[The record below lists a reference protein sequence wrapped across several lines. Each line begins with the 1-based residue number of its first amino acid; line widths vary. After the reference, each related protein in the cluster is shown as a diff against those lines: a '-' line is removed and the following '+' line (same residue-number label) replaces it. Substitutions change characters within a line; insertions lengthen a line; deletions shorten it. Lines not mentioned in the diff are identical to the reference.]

1 MLWRH
6 NYMISFDKMGNT
18 RYSFLA
24 VNAGSHIGQYRIL
37 RKLGAGGMGTVY
49 LAEHILL
56 GRQAAIKTLLPTLS
70 IHPEIVERFFNEA
83 RATSAIADPGVV
95 QVFDFGYH
103 VDGTAYI
110 VMELLEGEALADRME
125 RLGAMPQVDAL
136 KIARQIACALEA
148 AHKHGIVHRDLK
160 PENIYLVHDGEAQ
173 GGERTKIL
181 DFGICKLEGDEKLT
195 QSGTTLGT
203 PVYMSPEQCRGSGG
217 VDQRSD
223 IYALGCVLFHML
235 TAHTPFECEGVGE
248 YIVAH
253 LQQEPPAA
261 SSLVPGLHALVDVLL
276 IRCLA
281 KEPAERF
288 QSMHELQDAIGQIM
302 SKLSSP
308 GLAPAIPPGTPVLSQ
323 GFRSDNDVEV
333 GAPAKVSGGEW
344 FIEDATRASTT
355 ASLAGEPMAVPLTS
369 SRLRRAALAAIM
381 IGAVVTGL
389 FATRAALGTEDA
401 NASPEV
407 PPMTSPTAT
416 APVEQPTTVSA
427 PEVVP
432 ALPAVVEPAP
442 VTEPTPSATIAE
454 ATTATKA
461 SNQIAEPK
469 PIVKRKVVKQRPVKK
484 IARASANRPARRA
497 VTAPRD
503 SSEDAPP
510 PPKPTAPT
518 PPAEDLYDTR

>member
-1 MLWRH
+1 M
-6 NYMISFDKMGNT
+6 
-18 RYSFLA
+18 
-24 VNAGSHIGQYRIL
+24 
-37 RKLGAGGMGTVY
+37 Y

-83 RATSAIADPGVV
+83 RATSAIADPGIV
-95 QVFDFGYH
+95 QIFDFGYH

-110 VMELLEGEALADRME
+110 VMELLEGEALADRMD
-125 RLGAMPQVDAL
+125 RLGALPQVEAL
-136 KIARQIACALEA
+136 KIARQIACALES

-173 GGERTKIL
+173 GGERIKIL

-235 TAHTPFECEGVGE
+235 TARTPFECEGVGD

-261 SSLVPGLHALVDVLL
+261 SSLVPGLHALIDVLL

-281 KEPAERF
+281 KDPSERF
-288 QSMHELQDAIGQIM
+288 QTMHELQEAVGQIM

-308 GLAPAIPPGTPVLSQ
+308 GLAPAIPPGAPVLSQ
-323 GFRSDNDVEV
+323 GFRSDNEVEV
-333 GAPAKVSGGEW
+333 RAPAKVSAASGGEW
-344 FIEDATRASTT
+344 FISDATPGSTT
-355 ASLAGEPMAVPLTS
+355 GSLAGEQTAPPRKM
-369 SRLRRAALAAIM
+369 SRLRRTALAAVVL
-381 IGAVVTGL
+381 GAVITGL
-389 FATRAALGTEDA
+389 FATRAALGTDAA

-407 PPMTSPTAT
+407 PPMASQTAP
-416 APVEQPTTVSA
+416 APVEPPATVPA

-432 ALPAVVEPAP
+432 AIPPAAEPVVAAAPVETAVEKVVEKVVAP
-442 VTEPTPSATIAE
+442 TQVAT
-454 ATTATKA
+454 
-461 SNQIAEPK
+461 
-469 PIVKRKVVKQRPVKK
+469 RKTVKQRPVRK
-484 IARASANRPARRA
+484 IARASVNRPARRA
-497 VTAPRD
+497 VTAPSDR
-503 SSEDAPP
+503 EPEEATPP
-510 PPKPTAPT
+510 PPKPTTALPT